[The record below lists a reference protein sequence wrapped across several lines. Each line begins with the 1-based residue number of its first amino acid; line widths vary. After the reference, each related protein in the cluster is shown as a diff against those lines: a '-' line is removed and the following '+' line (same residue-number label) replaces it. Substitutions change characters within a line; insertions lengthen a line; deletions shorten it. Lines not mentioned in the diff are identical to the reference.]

1 MWINRKHWIEKFN
14 IPDTAEVIFYQN
26 PDFYRSNSFE
36 RDYITDPDLKLKK
49 AIYRMYTITGVC
61 NNHHKNSGKR
71 QKICFVIERDKIK
84 HISEKKEFA
93 TKINEEIRVNWPVW

>member
-1 MWINRKHWIEKFN
+1 
-14 IPDTAEVIFYQN
+14 
-26 PDFYRSNSFE
+26 
-36 RDYITDPDLKLKK
+36 
-49 AIYRMYTITGVC
+49 MYTITGVC

-93 TKINEEIRVNWPVW
+93 TKINEEIRVNWPV